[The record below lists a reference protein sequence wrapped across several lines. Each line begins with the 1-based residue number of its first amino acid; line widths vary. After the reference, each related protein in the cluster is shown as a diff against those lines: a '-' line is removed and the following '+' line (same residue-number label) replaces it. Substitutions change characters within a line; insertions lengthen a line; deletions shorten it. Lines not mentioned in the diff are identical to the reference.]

1 MPGVSRPHLY
11 AGPHGHRAAWAVWT
25 AAARRVPTPRRKV
38 SANWGCRRSSGRAH
52 SARVHHLL
60 GSGGLGRAEVCSIH
74 DSLAVIGV
82 RRAWVARMRRMP
94 FLRMSRR
101 QGGGGWR
108 CGRRACSFGR
118 VWWCRAVVAA
128 RRSRS
133 SGRRRAGRAG
143 IRILREPVDDVGDW

>member
-1 MPGVSRPHLY
+1 MQVRTAIAPGERSNRRRSLCSD
-11 AGPHGHRAAWAVWT
+11 
-25 AAARRVPTPRRKV
+25 AAAEGVRKWRVQTVKR
-38 SANWGCRRSSGRAH
+38 RAH

-101 QGGGGWR
+101 QGGGG
-108 CGRRACSFGR
+108 
-118 VWWCRAVVAA
+118 
-128 RRSRS
+128 
-133 SGRRRAGRAG
+133 
-143 IRILREPVDDVGDW
+143 